1 MQLQKHGLRTPGE
14 EIAFTERPKIHSHSQ
29 IFRYGRS
36 IFCLPHWPKFLWFM
50 PSLGVRSP
58 CLKQLNFQM
67 RLLIM
72 DHSVYRRVEEL
83 RNLKIMMMYVI
94 SLWRS
99 LFVTK
104 VLLEQKNGCSFL
116 PVRHMVESI
125 VEFSLRYYI
134 VITFYEIFKKSQR
147 MKIHELSGLI
157 IRIFCNPSYF
167 LISHYFLTS
176 HARKSYCVRVRSEY
190 PNILFILYKAIGIF

>member
-1 MQLQKHGLRTPGE
+1 
-14 EIAFTERPKIHSHSQ
+14 
-29 IFRYGRS
+29 
-36 IFCLPHWPKFLWFM
+36 
-50 PSLGVRSP
+50 
-58 CLKQLNFQM
+58 M

-104 VLLEQKNGCSFL
+104 VLLEQKNGRSFL

-134 VITFYEIFKKSQR
+134 VITFYEIFKKKSKDEDSWIKWLNHKNILQS
-147 MKIHELSGLI
+147 KLLSHISL
-157 IRIFCNPSYF
+157 FSYF
-167 LISHYFLTS
+167 T
-176 HARKSYCVRVRSEY
+176 ARKSNCVRVRSEY
-190 PNILFILYKAIGIF
+190 PNILFILYKVIEIF